1 MPSKL
6 VHVSLKS
13 IIIVSV
19 ILVAITGCAAP
30 IVVARP
36 TIVPTPKPANAP
48 TTIPAATGTSAPTI
62 TATVNSS
69 SATPTPTVDEDF
81 RLWGQ
86 EITLDQFIELCKSG
100 RVQLIEWFMD
110 DDRVRI
116 STMDN
121 TRYNYRN
128 AVSGLDIQK
137 VLEQNGI
144 KVGAN
149 NGGIPFDY
157 DA

>member
-1 MPSKL
+1 MPSSKFQA
-6 VHVSLKS
+6 
-13 IIIVSV
+13 IIIATLV
-19 ILVAITGCAAP
+19 LVAITGCAAQTVP
-30 IVVARP
+30 A
-36 TIVPTPKPANAP
+36 TSTLVPTLKPASAS
-48 TTIPAATGTSAPTI
+48 TTMPSATGRPAPTI
-62 TATVNSS
+62 TSAATSS
-69 SATPTPTVDEDF
+69 SATPTPKVDEDF

-86 EITLDQFIELCKSG
+86 EITPDQFIELCKSG
-100 RVQLIEWFMD
+100 RVRLIEWFMD

-116 STMDN
+116 TTMDN
-121 TRYNYRN
+121 AYYNYRN

-137 VLEQNGI
+137 MLEQNGI